1 MKKLLFAF
9 SALASLTCALAQSLP
24 EGTAR
29 VHYFRPDGNY
39 EGWGLHAWEDA
50 DVTVSWDKPL
60 QQTGK
65 DAFGVYFDVKLKN
78 DARKLGF
85 IVHKG
90 DDKDPGPDQ
99 FLDLTQSKEAW
110 IVSGSSKVN
119 VTLPDTGQPKVNPNA
134 RPAPAQP
141 DNTLR
146 IHYNRP
152 DAVYEG
158 WGLHLWEDAAVS
170 VEWTK
175 PFAQTGITDYGAF
188 WDVPLKNDAAK
199 VGFIV
204 HKGDDKDPGPDMM
217 WDKSLPRELWLVSG
231 SSKLFTEKPDLSRQ
245 AVGDLSKQQAHWLT
259 KDMIAI
265 KAGSVKEG
273 AKYLLNF
280 DINAGLKLSA
290 DGVEG
295 GRNIELDFVSRGLSE
310 VLAQK
315 FPHLR
320 EYAVLKIKERDLS
333 KIPNILAGQVA
344 VSVIGTDK
352 KPIDATGVQTYG
364 VLDDMYAYFGTLGAT
379 FDKSNINLK
388 LWAPTAQSV
397 KLFLYNNA
405 NDADPAD
412 QIEPSFNNGVWSTTI
427 PSKWKNKF
435 YLYQVS
441 VFHPMT
447 GKIET
452 SLVTDPYSVA
462 LSLNSK
468 KSWLMDLNDPATQP
482 AGWAA
487 LKKPALDRPTDLS
500 IYELHVRDFSAA
512 DATVPANT
520 RGTYLA
526 FTQQNSAGMKHL
538 KSLAAAGLKA
548 IHLLPTFDIATINEN
563 KPDWKTTPDLTV
575 FGPADT
581 RQQEEVSKIKEQD
594 AFNWGYDPYHYMVP
608 EGSYAVSPTNRTK
621 EYRQMV
627 MGLNQ
632 AGLRV
637 IQDVVFNHTNA
648 AGMAEK
654 SVLDRIV
661 PGYYHRLNLDGGVE
675 NSTCCANTATEHKMM
690 EKLMLDSVVFW
701 AKAYKV
707 DGFRFDLM
715 GHHMLQ
721 DMKNVRKALDA
732 LTLAKDGVDGKK
744 IYVYGE
750 GWDFGEV
757 QGGKRGVNA
766 TQLNLYGTGIGSFND
781 RIRDALRGGSPFT
794 DPREQGFATGLL
806 TSFNGFGVT
815 AGQQD
820 RLKNLTD
827 LLKVG
832 ISGNLRD
839 FTFKNAAGETVKGS
853 QVLYNGNSAAG
864 YAANPDEDINYVS
877 AHDNETLFDAIQWKA
892 PANADLN
899 TRVRMNNLSLS
910 VIMLSQGIPFFHA
923 GDDLLRSKSLD
934 RDSYNSGDWFN
945 RLDFSY
951 QESGWGAGLPVAEK
965 NQDKWDLMRPL
976 LSNPALKPASN
987 HILRA
992 RDHFQDLLRVR
1003 YSSDLFRLA
1012 TAREVQS
1019 ALSFLETPESVLAYT
1034 LTGKTSASNPYSKI
1048 VVVFNASPSMQSV
1061 QTGVSGLTLH
1071 PVLQKSTDSTLKLVQ
1086 VSGTQ
1091 VNVPAWTTA
1100 VLVK

>member
-1 MKKLLFAF
+1 MRKLLFAF

-50 DVTVSWDKPL
+50 GVSVSWDKPL

-65 DAFGVYFDVKLKN
+65 DEFGVYFDVKLKN

-85 IVHKG
+85 LVHKG
-90 DDKDPGPDQ
+90 DTKDPGPDQ

-119 VTLPDTGQPKVNPNA
+119 VTLPDTGQPKVSKDA
-134 RPAPAQP
+134 KPAPAQP
-141 DNTLR
+141 EGTLR
-146 IHYNRP
+146 INYNRP

-170 VEWTK
+170 VEWGK

-217 WDKSLPRELWLVSG
+217 WDKSLPRQVWLVSG
-231 SSKLFTEKPDLSRQ
+231 SSKVFTEKPDLSRQ
-245 AVGDLSKQQAHWLT
+245 VVGDLAKQQAHWLT
-259 KDMIAI
+259 KNLVAVKSSLI
-265 KAGSVKEG
+265 KPG
-273 AKYLLNF
+273 AKYYLNF
-280 DINAGLKLSA
+280 DVNAGLKLSA
-290 DGVEG
+290 DGIEG
-295 GRNIELDFVSRGLSE
+295 GRNIELEYVPGGLNE
-310 VLAQK
+310 VLAQNY
-315 FPHLR
+315 PQLR
-320 EYAVLKIKERDLS
+320 DYAILKLQDRDLS
-333 KIPNILAGQVA
+333 KIPNILSGQVA
-344 VSVIGTDK
+344 ISAIGSDK
-352 KPIDATGVQTYG
+352 KPIDVTGIQTYG
-364 VLDDMYAYFGTLGAT
+364 VLDDMFAYFGNLGAT
-379 FDKSNINLK
+379 FEKNNIQLK
-388 LWAPTAQSV
+388 LWAPTAQTV
-397 KLFLYNNA
+397 KVMVYNNA
-405 NDADPAD
+405 GDADPAD
-412 QIEPSFNNGVWSTTI
+412 QIEPSFDNGVWSTTL
-427 PSKWKNKF
+427 PNTWKNKF
-435 YLYQVS
+435 YLYEVS
-441 VFHPMT
+441 VFHPAT

-462 LSLNSK
+462 LTVNSK
-468 KSWLMDLNDPATQP
+468 KSWLLDLTDPSTQP
-482 AGWAA
+482 NGWTVYP
-487 LKKPALDRPTDLS
+487 KPALEKPTDLS
-500 IYELHVRDFSAA
+500 IYELHIRDFSVM
-512 DATVPANT
+512 DQSVPAAEQ
-520 RGTYLA
+520 GTYLA
-526 FTQQNSAGMKHL
+526 FTEQNSAGMKHL
-538 KSLAAAGLKA
+538 KSLADAGLKA
-548 IHLLPTFDIATINEN
+548 IHLLPSFDIATINEN
-563 KPDWKTTPDLTV
+563 KADWKTTPDLSG

-581 RQQEEVSKIKEQD
+581 RQQEEVNKIKD
-594 AFNWGYDPYHYMVP
+594 LDGFNWGYDPFHYMVP

-627 MGLNQ
+627 MSLNQ

-648 AGMAEK
+648 SGMAEK
-654 SVLDRIV
+654 SVLDKIV
-661 PGYYHRLNLDGGVE
+661 PGYYQRLNLDGAVE
-675 NSTCCANTATEHKMM
+675 NSTCCSNTATEHKMM
-690 EKLMLDSVVFW
+690 EKLMIDSLVFW
-701 AKAYKV
+701 AKQYRI

-721 DMKNVRKALDA
+721 NMKNVRNALDA
-732 LTLAKDGVDGKK
+732 LTVAKDGVDGKK
-744 IYVYGE
+744 IYLYGE

-766 TQLNLYGTGIGSFND
+766 VQQNMYGTGIGSFND

-815 AGQQD
+815 AGQKD
-820 RLKNLTD
+820 RLNNLED
-827 LLKVG
+827 VLKVS
-832 ISGNLRD
+832 IAGNLRD

-853 QVLYNGNSAAG
+853 QVLYNGNTAAG
-864 YAANPDEDINYVS
+864 YAASPQEDINYVS

-892 PANADLN
+892 PAGADLN

-945 RLDFSY
+945 QLDFTY
-951 QESGWGAGLPVAEK
+951 QTTGWGKGLPIAEK
-965 NQDKWDLMRPL
+965 NQDKWDMMRPL
-976 LSNPALKPASN
+976 LSNPALKPSSSN
-987 HILRA
+987 ILRA
-992 RDHFQDLLRVR
+992 RDHFQDLLKLR
-1003 YSSDLFRLA
+1003 YSSDLFRLS
-1012 TAREVQS
+1012 TAREVQNS
-1019 ALSFLETPESVLAYT
+1019 LVFLDAPASVVAYT
-1034 LTGKTSASNPYSKI
+1034 LTGATSASNPYSKI
-1048 VVVFNASPSMQSV
+1048 VVVFNASPEMQTI

-1071 PVLQKSTDSTLKLVQ
+1071 PVLQKSTDSLLKLVQ